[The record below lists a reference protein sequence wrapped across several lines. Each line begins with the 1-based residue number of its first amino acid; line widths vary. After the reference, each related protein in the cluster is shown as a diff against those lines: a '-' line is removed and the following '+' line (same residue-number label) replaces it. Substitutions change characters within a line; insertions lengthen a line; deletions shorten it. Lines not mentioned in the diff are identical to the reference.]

1 MIPVS
6 GLYETH
12 LSVSDLARS
21 IEFYR
26 DVVGLALAHT
36 LPERHAAFFW
46 IGGRERSMLGLW
58 SIHTSPVSLRLHI
71 ALQTA
76 LPDLLRAIPALRAK
90 QITPRNGAREEIDEP
105 WVFPW
110 MPAASVYFDD
120 PDGHSIE
127 YISLLPEPARPDIEG
142 AVTLS
147 RWSVMKNEP
156 SLSFPRKRE

>member
-1 MIPVS
+1 MIPIS

-12 LSVSDLARS
+12 LSVADLDRS

-26 DVVGLALAHT
+26 DVVGLTFAHRI
-36 LPERHAAFFW
+36 PERHVAFFW

-58 SIHTSPVSLRLHI
+58 SIYASPVHLRLHI
-71 ALQTA
+71 AFQTE
-76 LPDLLRAIPALRAK
+76 LPELLRALPALRSRR
-90 QITPRNGAREEIDEP
+90 ITPRNGAGDEIDEP

-127 YISLLPEPARPDIEG
+127 YISILPDRARPDIAG
-142 AVTLS
+142 VVTLS
-147 RWSVMKNEP
+147 RWNTIKDERS
-156 SLSFPRKRE
+156 S